1 MKLDI
6 TVSPSEFR
14 QQLSELL
21 AGDSDIADQELDGLL
36 KFARHGWNLKKART
50 QPRERFFSELLIKSA
65 NRIQRY
71 NWPVTIESVANGLL
85 ELEYDGD
92 CYRII
97 EGIYFDEEK
106 DAVCVIWND
115 PKSGKRKATPY
126 SAIAKVLKRAGIKYE
141 SYLNEGCDE
150 GLYRISDE
158 LHIDL

>member
-1 MKLDI
+1 MNLDI
-6 TVSPSEFR
+6 TASPSEFI
-14 QQLSELL
+14 QQLYELIE
-21 AGDSDIADQELDGLL
+21 GDSDIAEQEISDLL
-36 KFARHGWNLKKART
+36 KCARHGWNLRKTRT
-50 QPRERFFSELLIKSA
+50 QPRQSFFNKLLIKSV

-115 PKSGKRKATPY
+115 PKSGKRKATSY
-126 SAIAKVLKRAGIKYE
+126 ADIAKVLTRAGIKYE

-158 LHIDL
+158 SHIDL

>member
-6 TVSPSEFR
+6 TASPSEFR

-21 AGDSDIADQELDGLL
+21 AGDSGIADREIGGLL
-36 KFARHGWNLKKART
+36 KSARHGWKLKNTRG
-50 QPRERFFSELLIKSA
+50 QPRQSFFGRLLIKSVD
-65 NRIQRY
+65 RIRRH
-71 NWPVTIESVANGLL
+71 NWPVTIERVAYGLM

-115 PKSGKRKATPY
+115 PKSGKRRATSY
-126 SAIAKVLKRAGIKYE
+126 SAIAKVLTRAGIKYE
-141 SYLNEGCDE
+141 SYLNEGIDE
-150 GLYRISDE
+150 GLYRLPDE
-158 LHIDL
+158 LHKYL